1 MFKESCTDKAG
12 CIFSG
17 TAGDAQPNLGCQ
29 PLLGGSCRSYA
40 ALMQSELVDLLFWH
54 PIAEHRL
61 GLANEL
67 FIAIEI
73 ADSLVSGVLWP
84 AFAVGRNHL
93 GGNPIAEQI
102 LGLTHILVITIEMT
116 DFFVSLLARLGPADS
131 VSLGLLHFLDTVG
144 ELRRSTLHVAKR
156 IRSHHHQEDRT
167 DCTHGD
173 RFATDFANVTGTAR
187 LARWGLTAACMKHVH
202 NSYTFRMT
210 FQLLSAAQNCLHLS
224 AHCLPHFGSWS
235 KIKQHTK
242 HSKPQTEG
250 RASDS

>member
-1 MFKESCTDKAG
+1 MFQESCTVQNLSPSVTNKAG
-12 CIFSG
+12 CIFFSG
-17 TAGDAQPNLGCQ
+17 TAGDAQPNFWAPQMPTPVGRLM
-29 PLLGGSCRSYA
+29 PLSRRSHAVRTRKPSFLAPNCRTSIGTCKRT
-40 ALMQSELVDLLFWH
+40 LHCDWNRRFPCE
-54 PIAEHRL
+54 R
-61 GLANEL
+61 
-67 FIAIEI
+67 
-73 ADSLVSGVLWP
+73 VLWP

-102 LGLTHILVITIEMT
+102 LGLTHILVITIEIT
-116 DFFVSLLARLGPADS
+116 DSLVSLLVRLGPADS

-144 ELRRSTLHVAKR
+144 ELRRSALHVAKR

-210 FQLLSAAQNCLHLS
+210 FQLLSADQNCLHLS
-224 AHCLPHFGSWS
+224 AHCLPTLDREA
-235 KIKQHTK
+235 K
-242 HSKPQTEG
+242 
-250 RASDS
+250 